1 MLDFI
6 RSRAQ
11 GWVAWVIVGFITVP
25 FALWGIHNYVGG
37 GGSDYVA
44 KVAGEEISRNHF
56 ENTYQQHRMQLEQMF
71 GGQLPEMLSE
81 QMLRAQ
87 VLEQM
92 VEHEMIIQA
101 AVAQKMR
108 ISDRQLAD
116 VIRSVEAFYEGG
128 RFSQE
133 QYLNLLRRQGMS
145 PAMFEQRVRRD
156 LIAEQFDSGFSASAF
171 VTPAMVDNFLRLE
184 GQQREI
190 DWLRV
195 KAESFTAQVS
205 IDEADIQA
213 YYEGN
218 SQRYQLPEQVKL
230 DYLEIRA
237 DTLTEE
243 VEASEDELR
252 LRYEARLDNYRSPEE
267 RRASHI
273 LIRVDEGASEGAIRS
288 ARERAEALLGRLR
301 EGEDFATLASSESED
316 PGSAT
321 SGGDLGFFG
330 RGMMVPSFEDVAFAL
345 ETGQVSEL
353 VRSPFGFHIIRVE
366 EVRGGELKPFEA
378 VRADLQRELRFE
390 LASQRYY
397 DLAERLAT
405 YTYEQ
410 SDTLQVAAEELGLR
424 VQRSEFLTR
433 QGGPGIG
440 AHTKVITAAFSDDVL
455 VRKVNS
461 EPLDITRDHMI
472 VLRLNEHRPATI
484 RPLDEVRDAIVA
496 SLTAERASERAEARA
511 AELLEQLRAGDS
523 IELIAAAA
531 AIESQT
537 AVLFGRDSRELDAMA
552 LNALFAMPRPVDGS
566 VVSQQ
571 LAVSGGDQMVLVLKQ
586 VIDADP
592 AKADEAQREQVR
604 QMLVRSDSDVASE
617 AVLESLRAK
626 TDIKLNR

>member
-25 FALWGIHNYVGG
+25 FALWGIQNYVGG

-44 KVAGEEISRNHF
+44 KVAGEEISRTHF

-71 GGQLPEMLSE
+71 GGQIPEALSE

-116 VIRSVEAFYEGG
+116 VIRSVEAFNEDG

-133 QYLNLLRRQGMS
+133 QYVNLLRRQGMS
-145 PAMFEQRVRRD
+145 AAMFEQRVRRD
-156 LIAEQFDSGFSASAF
+156 LMAEQFDSSFSSSAF

-184 GQQREI
+184 GQQRET

-195 KAESFTAQVS
+195 KAESFTDQVS

-218 SQRYQLPEQVKL
+218 SQRYQLAEQVKV
-230 DYLEIRA
+230 DYLEINA
-237 DTLTEE
+237 ATLGEAVEVSEE
-243 VEASEDELR
+243 ELR
-252 LRYEARLDNYRSPEE
+252 LRYEARLDTYRSPEE

-273 LIRVDEGASEGAIRS
+273 LIRVDEDASEGDIRR
-288 ARERAEALLGRLR
+288 ARERAEAVLTRLR
-301 EGEDFATLASSESED
+301 EGEDFATLANSESED
-316 PGSAT
+316 PGSAS

-366 EVRGGELKPFEA
+366 EVRGGELKPFDA

-410 SDTLQVAAEELGLR
+410 PDTLQVAAEELGLT
-424 VQRSEFLTR
+424 VQSSEFLTR

-440 AHTKVITAAFSDDVL
+440 AHAKVITAAFSDDVL
-455 VRKVNS
+455 DRKVNS
-461 EPLDITRDHMI
+461 EPLDISRDHMI
-472 VLRLNEHRPATI
+472 VLRLNEHRPATV
-484 RPLDEVRDAIVA
+484 RPLDEVRDEIVA
-496 SLTAERASERAEARA
+496 SLTRERASEMAAARA
-511 AELLEQLRAGDS
+511 AELLEQIRTGAS
-523 IELIAAAA
+523 IEPLAAASGL
-531 AIESQT
+531 ESQT
-537 AVLFGRDSRELDAMA
+537 GVLLERETREFDAVA
-552 LNALFAMPRPVDGS
+552 LNALFAMPRPVDEA

-571 LAVSGGDQMVLVLKQ
+571 LAVSGGDHMVLVLKQ

-592 AKADEAQREQVR
+592 AKADEAQREQIR
-604 QMLVRSDSDVASE
+604 QLLLRSEADVASE
-617 AVLESLRAK
+617 AVLESLRVK
-626 TDIKLNR
+626 TDVKLNR